1 MLIIGLTGGIGSGKS
16 TVAEYIAQLGVPVID
31 SDRISRELVV
41 PGSPALG
48 EIAAAFGP
56 EMILEDGTLDRSRL
70 RRQVFADPQQRRRL
84 EAILHPRIYAEM
96 RRRIQ
101 ALDTPY
107 CVLVIPLLL
116 ETGATAMVDRVL
128 VVDAPE
134 SLQRQRVKRRGGME
148 DETLEAVLRTQL
160 GRAERLRGASDIIV
174 NDGDLTHLQR
184 QVSALHSRYLAL
196 AARPSPEK
204 P

>member
-148 DETLEAVLRTQL
+148 DETLEAVLL
-160 GRAERLRGASDIIV
+160 
-174 NDGDLTHLQR
+174 HL
-184 QVSALHSRYLAL
+184 YK
-196 AARPSPEK
+196 E
-204 P
+204 